1 MIPVPVF
8 PGAHLAFDALAW
20 GGGALF
26 GLGLRRSW
34 LAETARRVSPGLGP
48 GYYLAL
54 AVGAVA
60 GAWLAG
66 SLNTLAQDRPVLSH
80 SVAGALV
87 GAIAAVETYKAVKGL
102 RGSTG
107 VLWVGPFALGIV
119 IGRWGCLLTGLK
131 DNTFGTPTRLPW
143 GVDLGDHVARHPVQ
157 VYESLAVAGFL
168 VLWLV
173 ALRRGSDWA
182 LRRSFYVFCLWYGVQ
197 RFAWEFLKPY
207 PRLIGP
213 LNLFHGLTLGLIA
226 YGWICYR
233 ADLARQQR
241 EEGRALSV
249 PGPDHQPV

>member
-8 PGAHLAFDALAW
+8 PGAHLVFDGLAW

-26 GLGLRRSW
+26 GLWLRRGW
-34 LAETARRVSPGLGP
+34 LAETSRRISSRLGP

-54 AVGAVA
+54 SVGAVA

-66 SLNTLAQDRPVLSH
+66 SLNTLAQDRPALSH

-87 GAIAAVETYKAVKGL
+87 GAIAAVEIYKLFKGL

-107 VLWVGPFALGIV
+107 VLWVGPFAFGIV
-119 IGRWGCLLTGLK
+119 VGRWGCLLTGLT

-157 VYESLAVAGFL
+157 VYESLAVAVFL
-168 VLWLV
+168 VVWLL

-182 LRRSFYVFCLWYGVQ
+182 IRRSFHVFCLWYGLQ

-207 PRLIGP
+207 PRWIGP
-213 LNLFHGLTLGLIA
+213 LNLFHLLSLGLIA

-233 ADLARQQR
+233 ADLADQR
-241 EEGRALSV
+241 RAEGRAVPV